1 MNRIIAW
8 FVDNSVAA
16 NLLMAVLVVGGLLA
30 LPAIHLE
37 EFPSIDTKVIQ
48 VTVEY
53 LGAAPQEVADGV
65 CVRIEEAVE
74 GAEGIDTIHAT
85 AVEGVCAVIIEL
97 VENAD
102 SSDALDEIKNRI
114 DGIDTFP
121 EETETPVV
129 SRLVMKTL
137 ALQIAVSGDAD
148 ERTLKT
154 LGQQVR
160 DDIAALDGVSQVTL
174 SFVRP
179 YEISIEVSEDTLRRH
194 GLTLDEV
201 ARAVRRSSLDLPGGS
216 LKTRGGEILLRAK
229 GQAYRGGEFEE
240 VVVLTRPDG
249 TTVRLGEIA
258 EVVDGFRDDDL
269 KAYLD
274 GKPAVLVRV
283 ERVGDEDTLQIAT
296 AVKAYLEQARSRMPE
311 GIELTVWSDRA
322 ADLEARVAALLG
334 NARNGLV
341 LVLLILAL
349 FLRFRLAVWVAAGVP
364 IAFLGALMTFPA
376 FGLAISTLSIMAL
389 ILVLGIV
396 VDDAIV
402 VGENVYTH
410 ERRHEDQRQAAIV
423 GTQEVYV
430 PVIFGVLTTI
440 AAFFPLTIVPGMMG
454 DFFVVIGVTV
464 IVCLIFSLIESQL
477 ILPAHLA
484 HRRTRSKGGSPNTI
498 VRGWTIFQ
506 DGVALRLEHFSRDI
520 YRPFLERALEW
531 RYLTIAIGVGVLI
544 LTASLFSSGRMGF
557 QFFPAV
563 EGNRVVAKLTM
574 PRGTPVEMTEQ
585 AAARLESAAEELG
598 AQIDGT
604 RPEGEPSVIHHM
616 LTGIGGKVGRD
627 MGPQRPG
634 VSFGGAYE
642 AEVMLELIP
651 AAERSIGSTEV
662 ARRWRAMV
670 GIIPDAVEL
679 RFEASEMHA
688 GEAINVQLRG
698 PDLDELRQAA
708 AQLRT
713 ELAGFPGV
721 RDIADS
727 FRAGKQEVKLEI
739 LPTAKHLG
747 LTQDDLARQV
757 RQAFYGQQ
765 VQRIQRGRGRCPR
778 DGPLPAKRASVA
790 RRPGGH
796 AHPHGRRNRGP
807 VRQRRAPGA
816 RPRLRHDP
824 AHGPRAGRERD
835 GRRRSHHLDT
845 RRGHGSP
852 AAHLA
857 PARPRRPPRCELRPR
872 GRAAGA
878 RQGAGRP
885 GPGLRAGAPRHLRA
899 ASGSAPQLRAAAD
912 HHVRDPVRRGR
923 RDRGPSDHGHEPG
936 LLLHPRHCRPV
947 RRRGEREP
955 GPGPLR
961 EPQAQRGP
969 LRPGGRVH
977 RWRGPLPPDRPHL
990 LHHLHGPG
998 PAHIPR
1004 RQRSLLH
1011 DPHGHLPR
1019 LRRPLRHHHHP
1030 DPRPLRLPNPGRPG
1044 RAPQRRPRRSGSGVH
1059 RRRRSLVASNPTL
1072 LHERGPLRQ
1081 V

>member
-1 MNRIIAW
+1 MKRIIAW

-16 NLLMAVLVVGGLLA
+16 NLFMAVLVVGGLLA

-53 LGAAPQEVADGV
+53 LGAAPEEVSEGV
-65 CVRIEEAVE
+65 CVRIEEAIE
-74 GAEGIDTIHAT
+74 GAEGIDTIRST

-97 VENAD
+97 AENAD
-102 SSDALDEIKNRI
+102 SSDSLDEIKNRI

-129 SRLVMKTL
+129 SRLLIKML
-137 ALQIAVSGDAD
+137 SLQIAVSGDAD
-148 ERTLKT
+148 ERTLKI

-216 LKTRGGEILLRAK
+216 VKTRGGEILLRAK

-249 TTVRLGEIA
+249 TNVTLGEIA
-258 EVVDGFRDDDL
+258 DVVDGFRDDDL

-274 GKPAVLVRV
+274 GKPAVLIRV

-296 AVKAYLEQARSRMPE
+296 AVKAYLEEARRRMPE

-322 ADLEARVAALLG
+322 ADLEARVDALLG

-349 FLRFRLAVWVAAGVP
+349 FLRFRLALWVAAGVP

-376 FGLAISTLSIMAL
+376 LGLSISTLSIMAL

-410 ERRHEDQRQAAIV
+410 ERKHEDQRNAAIA

-430 PVIFGVLTTI
+430 PVIFGVLTTV
-440 AAFFPLTIVPGMMG
+440 AAFSPLLIVPGRMG
-454 DFFVVIGVTV
+454 KMFVVIGATV
-464 IVCLIFSLIESQL
+464 IVCLIFSLLESQL

-506 DGVALRLEHFSRDI
+506 DGVALRLEHFARDV

-531 RYLTIAIGVGVLI
+531 RYLTVAIGVGVLI
-544 LTASLFSSGRMGF
+544 LTVSLFSSGRMAF
-557 QFFPAV
+557 QFFPGV

-574 PRGTPVEMTEQ
+574 PRGTPFELTERAVAQ
-585 AAARLESAAEELG
+585 LESAAEELRS
-598 AQIDGT
+598 QIDSA
-604 RPEGEPSVIHHM
+604 RPEGEPSVINHV
-616 LTGIGGKVGRD
+616 LTGIGGQVARD
-627 MGPQRPG
+627 MGPRRPG
-634 VSFGGAYE
+634 MSFGGAYQ

-651 AAERSIGSTEV
+651 AAERTVGSNELT
-662 ARRWRAMV
+662 RRWRELA
-670 GIIPDAVEL
+670 GLIPDAVEL
-679 RFEASEMHA
+679 KFEASEFHA

-698 PDLDELRQAA
+698 RDLDELRQAA

-765 VQRIQRGRGRCPR
+765 VQRIQRGRDDVRVMVRYPERERASLGDLEDMRIR
-778 DGPLPAKRASVA
+778 TADGTEVPFASVA
-790 RRPGGH
+790 RLELGRGYATIRRTDREQIVNVTADVDRAISTPEELMGALQRVSLPRVLADHPGVSFGLEGEQEERIKAMGGLARGFGLALLVIYALLAVPLRSYVQPLIIMSVIPFGAVGAIVGHLIMGLNLVFFSILGIVALSGVVVNASLVLVHYLNRKRNEGVSAQEAASIAGMARFRPIVLTSFTTFMGLVPLMFLGGT
-796 AHPHGRRNRGP
+796 AAFFMIPMAISLAFGVLFATVITLVLVP
-807 VRQRRAPGA
+807 CAYLILEDLA
-816 RPRLRHDP
+816 DLRTGEH
-824 AHGPRAGRERD
+824 
-835 GRRRSHHLDT
+835 
-845 RRGHGSP
+845 
-852 AAHLA
+852 A
-857 PARPRRPPRCELRPR
+857 PAEAVFT
-872 GRAAGA
+872 GGGA
-878 RQGAGRP
+878 
-885 GPGLRAGAPRHLRA
+885 
-899 ASGSAPQLRAAAD
+899 S
-912 HHVRDPVRRGR
+912 
-923 RDRGPSDHGHEPG
+923 
-936 LLLHPRHCRPV
+936 
-947 RRRGEREP
+947 
-955 GPGPLR
+955 
-961 EPQAQRGP
+961 
-969 LRPGGRVH
+969 
-977 RWRGPLPPDRPHL
+977 
-990 LHHLHGPG
+990 
-998 PAHIPR
+998 
-1004 RQRSLLH
+1004 
-1011 DPHGHLPR
+1011 
-1019 LRRPLRHHHHP
+1019 
-1030 DPRPLRLPNPGRPG
+1030 
-1044 RAPQRRPRRSGSGVH
+1044 
-1059 RRRRSLVASNPTL
+1059 
-1072 LHERGPLRQ
+1072 
-1081 V
+1081 

>member
-765 VQRIQRGRGRCPR
+765 VQRIQRGRDDVRVMVRYPR
-778 DGPLPAKRASVA
+778 RERASLGDLEDMRIRTADGTEVPFASVA
-790 RRPGGH
+790 RLELGRGYATIRRTDREQVVNVTADVDRTISTPEEVMGALQRISLPRVLANHPGVSFGLEGEQQERAKALGGLVRGFGLALLVIYALLAVPLRSYVQPLIIMSVIPFGAVGAIVGH
-796 AHPHGRRNRGP
+796 LIMGMNLVFFSILGIVALSGVVVNASLVLVHYVN
-807 VRQRRAPGA
+807 
-816 RPRLRHDP
+816 
-824 AHGPRAGRERD
+824 
-835 GRRRSHHLDT
+835 RRRSEGLSAQEAASIAGAARFRPIVLT
-845 RRGHGSP
+845 SFTTFMGLVPLIFLGGS
-852 AAHLA
+852 AAFFMIPMAISLAFGVLFATIITLILVPCAYLILEDLAELRSGA
-857 PARPRRPPRCELRPR
+857 PA
-872 GRAAGA
+872 GA
-878 RQGAGRP
+878 EAVFTGGGGA
-885 GPGLRAGAPRHLRA
+885 
-899 ASGSAPQLRAAAD
+899 S
-912 HHVRDPVRRGR
+912 
-923 RDRGPSDHGHEPG
+923 
-936 LLLHPRHCRPV
+936 
-947 RRRGEREP
+947 
-955 GPGPLR
+955 
-961 EPQAQRGP
+961 
-969 LRPGGRVH
+969 
-977 RWRGPLPPDRPHL
+977 
-990 LHHLHGPG
+990 
-998 PAHIPR
+998 
-1004 RQRSLLH
+1004 
-1011 DPHGHLPR
+1011 
-1019 LRRPLRHHHHP
+1019 
-1030 DPRPLRLPNPGRPG
+1030 
-1044 RAPQRRPRRSGSGVH
+1044 
-1059 RRRRSLVASNPTL
+1059 
-1072 LHERGPLRQ
+1072 
-1081 V
+1081 

>member
-1 MNRIIAW
+1 M
-8 FVDNSVAA
+8 
-16 NLLMAVLVVGGLLA
+16 
-30 LPAIHLE
+30 
-37 EFPSIDTKVIQ
+37 
-48 VTVEY
+48 
-53 LGAAPQEVADGV
+53 
-65 CVRIEEAVE
+65 
-74 GAEGIDTIHAT
+74 
-85 AVEGVCAVIIEL
+85 IEL

-102 SSDALDEIKNRI
+102 SSDSLDEIKNRI

-194 GLTLDEV
+194 GLTLDEG

-296 AVKAYLEQARSRMPE
+296 AVKAYLERARNRMPE

-563 EGNRVVAKLTM
+563 EGNRVVAMLTM

-585 AAARLESAAEELG
+585 AAAQLESAAQELG
-598 AQIDGT
+598 AQIDST
-604 RPEGEPSVIHHM
+604 RPEGEPSVINHM

-627 MGPQRPG
+627 MGPERPG

-651 AAERSIGSTEV
+651 AAERAIGSNEV

-765 VQRIQRGRGRCPR
+765 VQRIQRGRDDVRVMVRYPQRERASLGDLEDMRIR
-778 DGPLPAKRASVA
+778 TADGTEVPFASVA
-790 RRPGGH
+790 RLEL
-796 AHPHGRRNRGP
+796 GRGYATI
-807 VRQRRAPGA
+807 RRADREQVVNVTAYVDRTVSTPEEVMGGLERVSLPRVLADHPGVSFGLEGEQEERVKA
-816 RPRLRHDP
+816 MGGLVRGFGLALLIIYALLAVPLRSYVQPLIIMSVIPFGAVGAIVGHLIMGINLVFFSILGIV
-824 AHGPRAGRERD
+824 ALSGVVVNASLVLVHYVN
-835 GRRRSHHLDT
+835 RRRSEGL
-845 RRGHGSP
+845 SAQE
-852 AAHLA
+852 AASI
-857 PARPRRPPRCELRPR
+857 
-872 GRAAGA
+872 AGA
-878 RQGAGRP
+878 ARFRP
-885 GPGLRAGAPRHLRA
+885 IVLTSFTTFMGLVPLIFLGGSAAFFMIPMAISLAFGVLFATVITLVLVPCAYLILEDLADLRSGQPAGAEA
-899 ASGSAPQLRAAAD
+899 VFTGGGGAS
-912 HHVRDPVRRGR
+912 
-923 RDRGPSDHGHEPG
+923 
-936 LLLHPRHCRPV
+936 
-947 RRRGEREP
+947 
-955 GPGPLR
+955 
-961 EPQAQRGP
+961 
-969 LRPGGRVH
+969 
-977 RWRGPLPPDRPHL
+977 
-990 LHHLHGPG
+990 
-998 PAHIPR
+998 
-1004 RQRSLLH
+1004 
-1011 DPHGHLPR
+1011 
-1019 LRRPLRHHHHP
+1019 
-1030 DPRPLRLPNPGRPG
+1030 
-1044 RAPQRRPRRSGSGVH
+1044 
-1059 RRRRSLVASNPTL
+1059 
-1072 LHERGPLRQ
+1072 
-1081 V
+1081 

>member
-1 MNRIIAW
+1 MKRIIAW

-16 NLLMAVLVVGGLLA
+16 NLFMAVLVVGGLLA

-53 LGAAPQEVADGV
+53 LGAAPEEVSEGV
-65 CVRIEEAVE
+65 CVRIEEAIE
-74 GAEGIDTIHAT
+74 GAEGIDTIRST

-97 VENAD
+97 AENAD
-102 SSDALDEIKNRI
+102 SSDSLDEIKNRI
-114 DGIDTFP
+114 DGIDTSP

-129 SRLVMKTL
+129 SRLLIKML
-137 ALQIAVSGDAD
+137 SLQIAVSGDAD
-148 ERTLKT
+148 ERTLKI

-160 DDIAALDGVSQVTL
+160 DDIAALDGVSQVSL

-216 LKTRGGEILLRAK
+216 VKTRGGEILLRAK

-249 TTVRLGEIA
+249 TNVTLGEIA

-274 GKPAVLVRV
+274 GKPAVLIRV

-296 AVKAYLEQARSRMPE
+296 AVKAYLEQARMRMPE

-322 ADLEARVAALLG
+322 ADLEARVDALLG

-349 FLRFRLAVWVAAGVP
+349 FLRFRLALWVAAGVP

-376 FGLAISTLSIMAL
+376 LGLSISTLSIMAL

-410 ERRHEDQRQAAIV
+410 ERKHEDQRNAAIA

-430 PVIFGVLTTI
+430 PVIFGVLTTV
-440 AAFFPLTIVPGMMG
+440 AAFFPLLIVPGRMG
-454 DFFVVIGVTV
+454 KMFVVIGATV
-464 IVCLIFSLIESQL
+464 IVCLLFSLLESQL

-506 DGVALRLEHFSRDI
+506 DGVALRLEHFARDV

-531 RYLTIAIGVGVLI
+531 RYLTVAIGVGVLI
-544 LTASLFSSGRMGF
+544 LTVSLFSSGRMAF

-574 PRGTPVEMTEQ
+574 PRGTPIELTERAVAQ
-585 AAARLESAAEELG
+585 LESAAEELRS
-598 AQIDGT
+598 QIDSA
-604 RPEGEPSVIHHM
+604 RPEGEPSVINHV
-616 LTGIGGKVGRD
+616 LTGIGGQVARD
-627 MGPQRPG
+627 MGPRRPG
-634 VSFGGAYE
+634 TSFGGAYQ

-651 AAERSIGSTEV
+651 AAERTVGSHELT
-662 ARRWRAMV
+662 RRWRELA
-670 GIIPDAVEL
+670 GLIPDAVEL
-679 RFEASEMHA
+679 KFEASEFHA

-698 PDLDELRQAA
+698 RDLDELRLAA

-721 RDIADS
+721 MDIADS

-757 RQAFYGQQ
+757 RQAFYGLQ
-765 VQRIQRGRGRCPR
+765 VQRIQRGRDDVRVMVRYPERERASLGDLEDMRIR
-778 DGPLPAKRASVA
+778 TADGTEVPFASVA
-790 RRPGGH
+790 RLELGRGYATIRRTDREQVVNVTADVDRAISTPEEVMGALQRVSLPRVLADHPGVSFGLEGEQEERIKAMGGLARGFGLALLVIYALLAVPLRSYVQPLIIMSVIPFGAVGAIVGHLIMGLNLVFFSILGIVALSGVVVNASLVLVHYLNRKRSEGVSAQEAASIAGMARFRPIVLTSFTTFMGLVPLMFLGGT
-796 AHPHGRRNRGP
+796 AAFFMIPMAISLAFGVLFATVITLVLVP
-807 VRQRRAPGA
+807 CAYLILEDLA
-816 RPRLRHDP
+816 DLRTGEH
-824 AHGPRAGRERD
+824 
-835 GRRRSHHLDT
+835 
-845 RRGHGSP
+845 
-852 AAHLA
+852 A
-857 PARPRRPPRCELRPR
+857 PAEAVFT
-872 GRAAGA
+872 GGGGA
-878 RQGAGRP
+878 
-885 GPGLRAGAPRHLRA
+885 
-899 ASGSAPQLRAAAD
+899 S
-912 HHVRDPVRRGR
+912 
-923 RDRGPSDHGHEPG
+923 
-936 LLLHPRHCRPV
+936 
-947 RRRGEREP
+947 
-955 GPGPLR
+955 
-961 EPQAQRGP
+961 
-969 LRPGGRVH
+969 
-977 RWRGPLPPDRPHL
+977 
-990 LHHLHGPG
+990 
-998 PAHIPR
+998 
-1004 RQRSLLH
+1004 
-1011 DPHGHLPR
+1011 
-1019 LRRPLRHHHHP
+1019 
-1030 DPRPLRLPNPGRPG
+1030 
-1044 RAPQRRPRRSGSGVH
+1044 
-1059 RRRRSLVASNPTL
+1059 
-1072 LHERGPLRQ
+1072 
-1081 V
+1081 